1 MLCIGCGAEM
11 RLLQV
16 VPDNTMMVP
25 GYEHRTWQC
34 SGCNEVERRLVFTRE
49 KTPIEKIAPA
59 TAETPTD
66 TAAVPN
72 AWARAVAKLRG
83 RHPS

>member
-1 MLCIGCGAEM
+1 MRCIGCGAEM
-11 RLLQV
+11 RLMQV
-16 VPDNTMMVP
+16 VQDNTMMVP

-34 SGCNEVERRLVFTRE
+34 SGCNEIERRLVFTRE
-49 KTPIEKIAPA
+49 KTPIENVPPA

-66 TAAVPN
+66 SAAVPS

>member
-1 MLCIGCGAEM
+1 MLG
-11 RLLQV
+11 LQ
-16 VPDNTMMVP
+16 
-25 GYEHRTWQC
+25 
-34 SGCNEVERRLVFTRE
+34 LVFTRE
-49 KTPIEKIAPA
+49 KTPIENVPPA

-66 TAAVPN
+66 SAAVPS